1 MLYKLVV
8 VRETLDLGWAIL
20 ETKRFKI
27 LTLNETV
34 RLPNDVIWKP
44 RILLDH

>member
-1 MLYKLVV
+1 MLYKLVG

-27 LTLNETV
+27 LRLNETV
-34 RLPNDVIWKP
+34 TLPNDVIWKP

>member
-1 MLYKLVV
+1 MLYKLVG

-34 RLPNDVIWKP
+34 TLPNDVILKP
-44 RILLDH
+44 RILFDQ

>member
-1 MLYKLVV
+1 MLYKLVG

-20 ETKRFKI
+20 ETKRFEI
-27 LTLNETV
+27 LRLNETV
-34 RLPNDVIWKP
+34 TLPNDVILKP